1 MNPRLTVVLLAVLGA
16 GGLFVGLVVGP
27 GLGPADLPTLF
38 AGTDPLL
45 TGIFVLRLG
54 RTLLGLVVGA
64 ALGLA
69 GAALQGLTR
78 NPLADPFL
86 TGVSAGAGTGV
97 ALAALVGVGA
107 GFFAGLP
114 VLLGCLGRQLFAF
127 AGGLGAALAVWG
139 LAGRGRAS
147 RSGLIVAGVVT
158 NATLSGVI
166 LLILAWL
173 PVFSQGAVLAW
184 LLGDL
189 STPYVEWWPLG
200 FTVVLVVAAGVYL
213 FLRAPALDALAL
225 GDTQAHS
232 LGVEMDRTRRGI
244 LLAASLATAAATASA
259 GIVPFVG
266 LVAPHLVRVT
276 VGAGHRRLFPLAA
289 LVGAV
294 LVLTADNLVRLALVY
309 LRLPSLPLGA
319 ALALAGGPF
328 FFHIY
333 RRRGRGEL
341 L

>member
-1 MNPRLTVVLLAVLGA
+1 MVNRASAALLFVLGA
-16 GGLFVGLVVGP
+16 GGLFVGLLVGP
-27 GLGPADLPTLF
+27 GLGPGDLPGLVSE
-38 AGTDPLL
+38 ADPLL

-64 ALGLA
+64 ALGMA

-97 ALAALVGVGA
+97 ALAALCGIGA
-107 GFFAGLP
+107 ASI
-114 VLLGCLGRQLFAF
+114 LGYLGRQLFAF
-127 AGGLGAALAVWG
+127 AGGIASALLVWG
-139 LAGRGRAS
+139 LAGRERGS

-166 LLILAWL
+166 LVILAWL

-189 STPYVEWWPLG
+189 STPYVEWWPLLIT
-200 FTVVLVVAAGVYL
+200 TVIVVAAGIYL
-213 FLRAPALDALAL
+213 FWRAPALDALAL
-225 GDTQAHS
+225 GEAQAHS
-232 LGVEMDRTRRGI
+232 LGVELRRTRRGI
-244 LLAASLATAAATASA
+244 LLAASLAVAAVTAFA

-276 VGAGHRRLFPLAA
+276 TGAGHRRLFPLAA

-294 LVLTADNLVRLALVY
+294 LVLAADNIVRLALVY

-333 RRRGRGEL
+333 RRSGRGEL

>member
-1 MNPRLTVVLLAVLGA
+1 MPPAKPHLSVALITILGV
-16 GGLFVGLVVGP
+16 GGLLVGLLVGP
-27 GLGPADLPTLF
+27 GLGPGDLPGLF
-38 AGTDPLL
+38 AGTKAWL

-97 ALAALVGVGA
+97 ALAALLGLGA
-107 GFFAGLP
+107 GFFGY
-114 VLLGCLGRQLFAF
+114 LGRQLFAF

-189 STPYVEWWPLG
+189 STPYVEWWPLL
-200 FTVVLVVAAGVYL
+200 FTVALVSAAGVYL
-213 FLRAPALDALAL
+213 FLRAPALDALAM
-225 GDTQAHS
+225 GEAQAHS
-232 LGVEMDRTRRGI
+232 LGVDLEGLRRGI
-244 LLAASLATAAATASA
+244 LLAASLATAAVTAFA

-276 VGAGHRRLFPLAA
+276 TGAGHRRLFPLAA

-294 LVLTADNLVRLALVY
+294 LVLTADNLVRLALIY

-333 RRRGRGEL
+333 RRSGRGEL

>member
-1 MNPRLTVVLLAVLGA
+1 MGGRISVIFLAVLGF
-16 GGLFVGLVVGP
+16 GGLFVGLFVGP
-27 GLGPADLPTLF
+27 GFGVGDLPSLF
-38 AGTDPLL
+38 SGSDALPAGVFD
-45 TGIFVLRLG
+45 LRLG
-54 RTLLGLVVGA
+54 PTLLALVVGA
-64 ALGLA
+64 ALGMA

-97 ALAALVGVGA
+97 ALAALLGVGSA
-107 GFFAGLP
+107 T
-114 VLLGCLGRQLFAF
+114 LLGLLGRQALAF
-127 AGGLGAALAVWG
+127 AGGLGAALLVWG
-139 LAGRGRAS
+139 LAGRQRGS
-147 RSGLIVAGVVT
+147 RTGLIVAGVVT

-166 LLILAWL
+166 LVILAWL

-184 LLGDL
+184 LMGDL
-189 STPYVEWWPLG
+189 STPYVEWAPLVISG
-200 FTVVLVVAAGVYL
+200 ALTVAAGVYL
-213 FLRAPALDALAL
+213 VFRAPALDALAL
-225 GDTQAHS
+225 GDARAHS
-232 LGVEMDRTRRGI
+232 LGVELKSTRRGV
-244 LLAASLATAAATASA
+244 LLAASLVTAAATALA

-276 VGAGHRRLFPLAA
+276 AGPSHRRLFPLAA

-294 LVLTADNLVRLALVY
+294 LVLAADNVVRLALIY

-333 RRRGRGEL
+333 RRSSRGEL

>member
-1 MNPRLTVVLLAVLGA
+1 MDGRASVALLAVLGA
-16 GGLFVGLVVGP
+16 GGLFVGLFVGP
-27 GLGPADLPTLF
+27 GLGPGDLPGF
-38 AGTDPLL
+38 VAGSDPLL

-54 RTLLGLVVGA
+54 RTLLGLIVGA
-64 ALGLA
+64 ALGMA

-86 TGVSAGAGTGV
+86 TGVSAGSGTGV
-97 ALAALVGVGA
+97 ALAALLGIGA
-107 GFFAGLP
+107 G
-114 VLLGCLGRQLFAF
+114 LLGCLGRQLFAF

-139 LAGRGRAS
+139 LAGRERGS

-166 LLILAWL
+166 LVILAWL

-189 STPYVEWWPLG
+189 STPYVEWWPLAI
-200 FTVVLVVAAGVYL
+200 TAVLVAAAGVYL

-225 GDTQAHS
+225 GEAQAHS
-232 LGVEMDRTRRGI
+232 LGVELKGARRGI
-244 LLAASLATAAATASA
+244 LLAASLAVAAVTAFA

-294 LVLTADNLVRLALVY
+294 LVLAADNLVRLALVY
-309 LRLPSLPLGA
+309 LHLPSLPLGA

-333 RRRGRGEL
+333 RKSGRGEL